1 MAAPERTRVAVV
13 GGGPAGMVLGLLLA
27 RGGIDVVVLE
37 KHADFLRDFRGDTV
51 HASTLA
57 LLDELGLAT
66 AFARLPARLL
76 DRAEIQLDAGTA
88 RLTNL
93 GASIPGRHRGIA
105 LVPQWDFLE
114 MLATAAEAEPCFT
127 LVRSAEAVGLAHDG
141 GRVAGVRWRDHPAG
155 PGEGPGAVRTLA
167 ADLVVACDGRG
178 SVLRDHAGLV
188 PRRFG
193 GTMDVWWF
201 RLPRREGDPAGG
213 IGRLSSG
220 SFLIRIDRG
229 DYWQCGYVIP
239 KGADA
244 ELRAEGLETF
254 RERIVRLAPELADR
268 LAEGPQSMDDVKLL
282 DVRIERLPR
291 WHRDGL
297 LFLGD
302 AAHPMSPV
310 GGVGIN
316 LAIQDAVAAAR
327 IVGGRMRREAGPV
340 PEAVLAAVQRR
351 RWWPTALLQG
361 FQRAAYALV
370 VRRALRKGPPRP
382 GARRMPLPLRL
393 LTRFPALQRFPAY
406 FVGIGP
412 RPEHAPDW
420 ARRPEPTLAP
430 RWGEAVRHDGGGAP
444 ARGASP
450 PSCVGRWIRAPGTPS
465 LPGPYATRWL
475 DSSSTNPGRRA
486 LRKCS
491 SRARAGSRGWA
502 AILPERASRV
512 ASSRFWSSR
521 TSRMMSRACS
531 RTIAAESARNCR
543 SSFRAFKSMGMK
555 LKVDRWVCLHIAR
568 HPLQSI

>member
-1 MAAPERTRVAVV
+1 MSAPERTRVAVV

-51 HASTLA
+51 HASTLT

-66 AFARLPARLL
+66 AFGRLPARLL
-76 DRAEIQLDAGTA
+76 DRAEIRLDAGTA

-114 MLATAAEAEPCFT
+114 MLARAAEEEPCFT

-141 GRVAGVRWRDHPAG
+141 ARVAGVRWR
-155 PGEGPGAVRTLA
+155 EYVPGAGASPGGAQREVRTLA

-178 SVLRDHAGLV
+178 SAVRDAAGLV
-188 PRRFG
+188 ARRFG
-193 GTMDVWWF
+193 GAMDVWWF

-244 ELRAEGLETF
+244 ELRAEGIEAF
-254 RERIVRLAPELADR
+254 REHVARLAPEIADR
-268 LAEGPQSMDDVKLL
+268 LSEGPRSMDDVKLL

-291 WHRDGL
+291 WHLDGL
-297 LFLGD
+297 LCLGD

-327 IVGGRMRREAGPV
+327 IVGGRMRRQAGPV
-340 PEAVLAAVQRR
+340 PESVLAAVQRR

-361 FQRAAYALV
+361 FQRMAYALV
-370 VRRALRKGPPRP
+370 VRRALGRKDLPRREP
-382 GARRMPLPLRL
+382 RGMPLPLRL

-406 FVGIGP
+406 FVAIGP
-412 RPEHAPDW
+412 RPEHAPEW
-420 ARRPEPTLAP
+420 ARRPEPL
-430 RWGEAVRHDGGGAP
+430 
-444 ARGASP
+444 
-450 PSCVGRWIRAPGTPS
+450 
-465 LPGPYATRWL
+465 
-475 DSSSTNPGRRA
+475 
-486 LRKCS
+486 
-491 SRARAGSRGWA
+491 
-502 AILPERASRV
+502 
-512 ASSRFWSSR
+512 
-521 TSRMMSRACS
+521 
-531 RTIAAESARNCR
+531 
-543 SSFRAFKSMGMK
+543 
-555 LKVDRWVCLHIAR
+555 
-568 HPLQSI
+568 